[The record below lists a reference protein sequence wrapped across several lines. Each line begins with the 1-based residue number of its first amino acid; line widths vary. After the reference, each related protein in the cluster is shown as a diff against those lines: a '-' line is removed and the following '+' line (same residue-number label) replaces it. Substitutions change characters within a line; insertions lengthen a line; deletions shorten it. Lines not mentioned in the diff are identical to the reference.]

1 MFLDEISQPDL
12 SEALFTKRSEVKKRE
27 RKAEK
32 LPKNYLLFLKKF
44 FTISEHSFSKIP
56 ETISV
61 LG

>member
-1 MFLDEISQPDL
+1 L